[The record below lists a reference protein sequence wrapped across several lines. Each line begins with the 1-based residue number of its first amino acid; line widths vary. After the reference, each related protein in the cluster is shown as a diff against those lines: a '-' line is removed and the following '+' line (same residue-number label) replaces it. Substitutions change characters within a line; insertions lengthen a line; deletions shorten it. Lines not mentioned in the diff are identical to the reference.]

1 MDESIDNTIS
11 TIIENYTS
19 IKGDITRQLN
29 RYQEEINNLV
39 SFQEVIN
46 KLTSDN
52 NDLKVGMELKDKEI
66 SKLKEQIGDK
76 INFNNVSMLKRQDRE
91 IYELKN
97 KVSYLEKQ
105 VSFYKLQQDNSSN
118 RTNSPEITLTK
129 SQIEDKNEFIMKVL
143 TTNNFEDSN
152 IRNDDK
158 QSVISISDD
167 VNKYEDEKE
176 EIIIKKKP
184 KKQKVDKKGKVE
196 KKEKVEKKQKVD
208 KKKLNNNKLTKD
220 EEEELEMFEED
231 DKDYY
236 IHNST
241 NRVFEIL
248 ENDEVG
254 KLIGIIEK
262 DKLVKIN

>member
-1 MDESIDNTIS
+1 
-11 TIIENYTS
+11 
-19 IKGDITRQLN
+19 
-29 RYQEEINNLV
+29 
-39 SFQEVIN
+39 
-46 KLTSDN
+46 
-52 NDLKVGMELKDKEI
+52 
-66 SKLKEQIGDK
+66 
-76 INFNNVSMLKRQDRE
+76 MLKRQDRE

-143 TTNNFEDSN
+143 TTNNFEDFN

-184 KKQKVDKKGKVE
+184 KKQKVE
-196 KKEKVEKKQKVD
+196 KKEKVE

-262 DKLVKIN
+262 DNLVKIN

>member
-105 VSFYKLQQDNSSN
+105 LSFYKLQQDNSSN

-129 SQIEDKNEFIMKVL
+129 SQVEDKNEFIMKVL

-152 IRNDDK
+152 IRNNDN
-158 QSVISISDD
+158 QSVISISSD

-184 KKQKVDKKGKVE
+184 KKQKVDKKE
-196 KKEKVEKKQKVD
+196 KVD
-208 KKKLNNNKLTKD
+208 KKKLNNDKLTKD
-220 EEEELEMFEED
+220 EEEELEMYEED
-231 DKDYY
+231 NKDYY

-254 KLIGIIEK
+254 KLIGIIK
-262 DKLVKIN
+262 KNKLVKIN

>member
-1 MDESIDNTIS
+1 
-11 TIIENYTS
+11 
-19 IKGDITRQLN
+19 
-29 RYQEEINNLV
+29 
-39 SFQEVIN
+39 
-46 KLTSDN
+46 
-52 NDLKVGMELKDKEI
+52 
-66 SKLKEQIGDK
+66 
-76 INFNNVSMLKRQDRE
+76 
-91 IYELKN
+91 
-97 KVSYLEKQ
+97 
-105 VSFYKLQQDNSSN
+105 
-118 RTNSPEITLTK
+118 
-129 SQIEDKNEFIMKVL
+129 MKVL
-143 TTNNFEDSN
+143 TTNNFEDFN

-184 KKQKVDKKGKVE
+184 KKQKVE
-196 KKEKVEKKQKVD
+196 KKEKVE

-254 KLIGIIEK
+254 KLIGII
-262 DKLVKIN
+262 

>member
-11 TIIENYTS
+11 TIIGNYTS
-19 IKGDITRQLN
+19 IKDDITRQLN
-29 RYQEEINNLV
+29 GYQEEINNLV

-46 KLTSDN
+46 KLTYDN

-66 SKLKEQIGDK
+66 YKLKEQIGDK

-143 TTNNFEDSN
+143 TTNNFEDFN

-184 KKQKVDKKGKVE
+184 KKRKVDKKGKVE
-196 KKEKVEKKQKVD
+196 KKEKID
-208 KKKLNNNKLTKD
+208 KKKLNNDKLTKD